1 MNATAVNAPTI
12 RPATFADAEAIHD
25 LTQAA
30 YAEYAVTP
38 TPSSA
43 HAETTR
49 EVFEGLYGGRFRA
62 AIAEIDGKTV
72 GSVRYKVDN
81 RGLYFFRL
89 AVHPGHRRQGVA
101 QAFVTW
107 LEAEARREHAHRI
120 WCQVRLIVPQNVAL
134 YEKNGFAL
142 IETHIVMRNGNEVPT
157 GTMEKR
163 LVGETYE
170 LGNVDAMPDD
180 AVD

>member
-1 MNATAVNAPTI
+1 LRTRVKTHHP
-12 RPATFADAEAIHD
+12 
-25 LTQAA
+25 QAA
-30 YAEYAVTP
+30 YAEYAATS

-43 HAETTR
+43 LVETTR
-49 EVFEGLYGGRFRA
+49 EVFEGLYGGKFRA
-62 AIAEIDGKTV
+62 AVATIGGKTV
-72 GSVRYKVDN
+72 GAVRYKVDN

-89 AVHPGHRRQGVA
+89 AVHPAYRRRGVA

-107 LEAEARREHAHRI
+107 LEAEARRASAHRL

-163 LVGETYE
+163 LSLETVE
-170 LGNVDAMPDD
+170 LTDMSAETDD
-180 AVD
+180 AVDTRTGSV